1 MAELQIHVPYTA
13 WGDGDEWE
21 TGYVELMR
29 DLHKTVEDA
38 GLGTDGDADHLDE
51 FICFYLIGENVRDLA
66 SAAREVLVRH
76 GLRGVATGF
85 LTNPNAED
93 GQVGTPV
100 AL

>member
-21 TGYVELMR
+21 TGYLEGMR
-29 DLHKTVEDA
+29 DLHQTVGD
-38 GLGTDGDADHLDE
+38 GGYGTDDDADHLDE
-51 FICFYLIGENVRDLA
+51 FICFYLVGQNVRDLV
-66 SAAREVLVRH
+66 SVAREVLVRH
-76 GLRGVATGF
+76 KLRAEATGF

-93 GQVGTPV
+93 AEVGTPV

>member
-21 TGYVELMR
+21 TGYLELMR
-29 DLHKTVEDA
+29 DLHKTVED
-38 GLGTDGDADHLDE
+38 GGYGTDDDADHLDE
-51 FICFYLIGENVRDLA
+51 FICFYLVGQNVRDLV
-66 SAAREVLVRH
+66 SVAREVLVRH
-76 GLRGVATGF
+76 KLRAEATGF

-93 GQVGTPV
+93 AEVGTPV